1 MAAFTALLGQP
12 SIELER
18 ISDFSAKKR
27 LQPGR
32 FAEEG
37 DRPDWRRGRRV
48 ERTVA
53 RRQRPVNGE
62 VRIVKSS
69 RKSRQ
74 CPPTVACS
82 THEDHPAVG
91 PLFGNVTH
99 IMSERV

>member
-69 RKSRQ
+69 RKSLLW
-74 CPPTVACS
+74 S
-82 THEDHPAVG
+82 TW
-91 PLFGNVTH
+91 
-99 IMSERV
+99 S